1 VFSAGMQIYNQKVSQ
16 DFFFHT
22 VVSLHTTVE
31 QRTHYKSINTRII
44 LSTFFPFHLKPRCV
58 MLYA

>member
-1 VFSAGMQIYNQKVSQ
+1 MQIYNQKVSQ
-16 DFFFHT
+16 DFFSYSGIIAH
-22 VVSLHTTVE
+22 STVE
-31 QRTHYKSINTRII
+31 QRTHYKSINTHII